1 MNNGHNSQRQKIKWW
16 FPGAGANG
24 GENRELVF
32 NIRVSDGEDEKVL
45 ETDGVGHTQCE
56 YTQCHGIIHLIR
68 VILYCVYFT
77 TVKYFL

>member
-1 MNNGHNSQRQKIKWW
+1 MIPFIWDAIQRHKSRMILTGGVRTGELLLNGH
-16 FPGAGANG
+16 
-24 GENRELVF
+24 
-32 NIRVSDGEDEKVL
+32 RVSDGEDEKVL